1 MFVAMNRR
9 IQDLETYPMLRL
21 DQLKAEVE
29 ARGQRV
35 FDFGTGDPREPAGET
50 GVAHGQELLESGILV
65 SPGSFFGSGQEE
77 FFRVALVPS
86 LSDCKEAA
94 SLWPR

>member
-9 IQDLETYPMLRL
+9 IQDLQTYPMLRL

-35 FDFGTGDPREPAGET
+35 FDFGTGDPREPTAG
-50 GVAHGQELLESGILV
+50 
-65 SPGSFFGSGQEE
+65 
-77 FFRVALVPS
+77 
-86 LSDCKEAA
+86 CN
-94 SLWPR
+94 